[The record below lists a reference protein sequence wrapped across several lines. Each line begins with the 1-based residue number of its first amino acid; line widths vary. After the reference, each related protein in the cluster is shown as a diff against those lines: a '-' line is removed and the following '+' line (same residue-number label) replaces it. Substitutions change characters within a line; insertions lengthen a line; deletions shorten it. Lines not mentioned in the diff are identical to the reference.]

1 MKIKLKAP
9 AKINLFLEI
18 TGKRP
23 DGYHNL
29 ESIMQTVSLYD
40 EVTVEDCAGDTIN
53 LECSDKNLPADE
65 SNIVFKAAKA
75 LKEHFKIGRGVKI
88 YLKKEIPMGA
98 GLGGGSS
105 DAAATIKALV
115 KLWDIKAE
123 KSELERIAAKL
134 GADVPFFLT
143 GGTALCEGIGDIVTP
158 LRNITR
164 MPIILVNPG
173 FSISTPSVYKQ
184 VRLPLTNT
192 IKIHTIK
199 KLICDG
205 SFNEKDAFNYCFN
218 RLEDYVFPNYP
229 EIAGIKSILTD
240 LGCASLMS
248 GSGATVFGIFGSE
261 SQSET
266 MNSKLQQYN
275 WTTWLAYPSE

>member
-1 MKIKLKAP
+1 
-9 AKINLFLEI
+9 
-18 TGKRP
+18 
-23 DGYHNL
+23 
-29 ESIMQTVSLYD
+29 
-40 EVTVEDCAGDTIN
+40 
-53 LECSDKNLPADE
+53 
-65 SNIVFKAAKA
+65 
-75 LKEHFKIGRGVKI
+75 
-88 YLKKEIPMGA
+88 
-98 GLGGGSS
+98 
-105 DAAATIKALV
+105 
-115 KLWDIKAE
+115 
-123 KSELERIAAKL
+123 
-134 GADVPFFLT
+134 
-143 GGTALCEGIGDIVTP
+143 
-158 LRNITR
+158 

-229 EIAGIKSILTD
+229 EIAEIKSILTD

>member
-1 MKIKLKAP
+1 MKITLKAP

-18 TGKRP
+18 TGKRQ

-40 EVTVEDCAGDTIN
+40 ELTAEDSEDDCII

-65 SNIVFKAAKA
+65 TNIVYKAAKA
-75 LKEHFKIGRGVKI
+75 LKEHFKIDRGAKI
-88 YLKKEIPMGA
+88 FLKKEIPMGA

-105 DAAATIKALV
+105 DAAAALKALTE
-115 KLWDIKAE
+115 LWGIKAE
-123 KSELERIAAKL
+123 KRVLERIAAKL

-143 GGTALCEGIGDIVTP
+143 GGTAFCQGIGDQITP
-158 LRNITR
+158 LPDIAKV
-164 MPIILVNPG
+164 PIILVNPG
-173 FSISTPSVYKQ
+173 FGVSTPSVYKK
-184 VRLPLTNT
+184 VKFPLTNI
-192 IKIHTIK
+192 IKIHTIN

-205 SFNEKDAFNYCFN
+205 SFNEKNAFKHCFN
-218 RLEDYVFPNYP
+218 RLEDYVFPSYP
-229 EIAGIKSILTD
+229 EIAEIKSVLTD

-266 MNSKLQQYN
+266 MNSKLQEYN
-275 WTTWLAYPSE
+275 WTTWLVYPSR